1 MTQPAFA
8 SARRCR
14 RQPFLRN
21 PTVRAYLLLSPMIA
35 LLGLGVVVPFG
46 VFSMYSLWKK
56 VGFDIV
62 QQLTFDNYV
71 FFFTHSLYYRLLGK
85 SILYGCIVSG
95 ATLILAYPLAYYV
108 TTRVRFRKNVF
119 LVAALIPLYTSDLVR
134 IFAWRDVLG
143 VNGFI
148 NRALQELGVIEQ
160 PIEILLFSPL
170 SALITLTH
178 MYFPFMFLAI
188 WAGLETIN
196 FSEVEAAK
204 DLGARWFRIFR
215 KIILPLSLPGVA
227 AGFLFVFTPVTGD
240 YLISNMMGGPNGIT
254 ITNVIVGKFGQADNW
269 PLGAALAVMVLVA
282 GFVVL
287 LLLAFF
293 LSRLKSIRMYS
304 RVF

>member
-1 MTQPAFA
+1 
-8 SARRCR
+8 
-14 RQPFLRN
+14 
-21 PTVRAYLLLSPMIA
+21 MIA

-215 KIILPLSLPGVA
+215 KIIFPLSLPGVA